1 MRSIHWRRLAA
12 VAITMLA
19 LATTA
24 AVASAAVP
32 YEFVPGAQTFT
43 ESGPGANLA
52 GGHPDVSLS
61 FRMQTDPT
69 IGSGRAAQAPRT
81 ATVILPPGMVGDPGA
96 AVICSLEDATA
107 NEIAKTSG
115 RCPRGA
121 AVGVASIEANYPNG
135 GLIPTQRRRLWRVGT
150 GPNEVAAFATSII
163 STPVRIA
170 VSVSPSGGYQ
180 VKATS
185 DALSQSA
192 FVRGFDVTLWGVPGD
207 HQGIGN
213 QCDGYL
219 SGSTVI
225 CLDFKAVGDPA
236 GNPVMRY
243 GAPLG
248 SARRAF
254 LTNPSVCG
262 ASLDASLRLVPYGT
276 VFSPIETTMSAGTV
290 SGCENQPFEPSL
302 DVTPATQEAGQP
314 SGYTVG
320 IDVPQNMDP
329 DGVSTA
335 QVKDVSVTLPR
346 GVAISPPSANG
357 LDACT
362 DAQFELHGDEP
373 VACPDASKLG
383 TLKIETPV
391 LEEPV
396 SGFAYLGSQLSN
408 DPMSGQMYR
417 LFLVA
422 KTAGVLAKLQGQ
434 VKADPKTGQLTTT
447 FEDNPQLP
455 FERIELRLDG
465 GQRAS
470 LVTPACGTHTATAS
484 LTSWAG
490 QTRNVSSSFAIDRGC
505 ASGLFA
511 PSFAAGSVDPSAAG
525 SSPFVLSLARAD
537 GEEQVNAIRQITL
550 PEGLLGRVGDVVP
563 CGAAQ
568 ADAGDCP
575 AASRLGRVDA
585 AAGSGLSPLWVPQAG
600 KAPTSVSLTGPYRG
614 APYGLSIVVPA
625 QAGPFDLGKIVVRS
639 ALHVDQRT
647 TQLTTGVD
655 QSRIYGPEGA
665 LSQVLEGQMPT
676 ILGGVPLNVKELR
689 VVVDRPGFMVN
700 PTSCSPKQ
708 VTAQAVSV
716 GGKVAGLSSRF
727 TAANCAALD
736 FAPRLSLRVFGK
748 TNRTAKPRLRAV
760 LQASPGEANI
770 GRARVNLPHSLFLE
784 QAHIK
789 TVCTRVQ
796 WNEGAGHGSQCP
808 AGSIYGRARA
818 FTPLLDKPLEGPVY
832 MRSSSHRLPDLVAA
846 LGGQVNIELAG
857 TIDSG
862 PNHGLRTTFEGVPDA
877 PVSKF
882 VLEMQGG
889 KKGLLVNSRN
899 LCAGSN
905 RAIVEMSGQ
914 NGKLHDFHPP
924 VANSCG
930 KAKQRRAGHDK
941 STGLGKK

>member
-1 MRSIHWRRLAA
+1 MRDFHWRRFIA

-19 LATTA
+19 LAMTA
-24 AVASAAVP
+24 GAASAAVP

-43 ESGPGANLA
+43 ESGPGANVA

-81 ATVILPPGMVGDPGA
+81 ATVTLPPGMVGDPGA
-96 AVICSLEDATA
+96 AVTCPLEDAVA
-107 NEIAKTSG
+107 NEIAKTTG

-121 AVGVASIEANYPNG
+121 AVGVASIEANYPLG
-135 GLIPTQRRRLWRVGT
+135 GAIPLQRRRLWRVGT

-163 STPVRIA
+163 SAPVRIS
-170 VSVSPSGGYQ
+170 VSVSPSGGYR

-192 FVRGFDVTLWGVPGD
+192 FVRGFDVTLWGVPAD
-207 HQGIGN
+207 HQGFGGE
-213 QCDGYL
+213 CDSYIV
-219 SGSTVI
+219 GSSVF
-225 CLDFKAVGDPA
+225 CLDFKAPADPA
-236 GNPVMRY
+236 GNPLMRF
-243 GAPLG
+243 GGSLG

-262 ASLDASLRLVPYGT
+262 ASLDADLRLVPYGT
-276 VFSPIETTMSAGTV
+276 VYSPIETTMSAGTV

-302 DVTPATQEAGQP
+302 DVTPATRAAGQP

-329 DGVSTA
+329 NGVSTA

-383 TLKIETPV
+383 TLEIDTPV

-422 KTAGVLAKLQGQ
+422 KTDGVLVKLRGQ
-434 VKADPKTGQLTTT
+434 VRADPQTGQLTTT

-470 LVTPACGTHTATAS
+470 LVTPPCGTHTATAR
-484 LTSWAG
+484 LTSWSG
-490 QTRNVSSSFAIDRGC
+490 KTRQVSSSFAIDRDC
-505 ASGLFA
+505 ASGAFS
-511 PSFAAGSVDPSAAG
+511 PSLAAGSVDPTAGG
-525 SSPFVLSLARAD
+525 SSPFVFSLSRVD
-537 GEEQVNAIRQITL
+537 GEEQVNAIRRINL
-550 PEGLLGRVGDVVP
+550 PEGLLGHVGDVTP

-575 AASRLGRVDA
+575 AASRLGRVEA
-585 AAGSGLSPLWVPQAG
+585 AAGSGLSPLWVPLAG

-639 ALHVDQRT
+639 ALHVDQHT
-647 TQLTTGVD
+647 AQLTTGVD

-665 LSQVLEGQMPT
+665 LGQVLEGQMPT
-676 ILGGVPLNVKELR
+676 MLGGIPLNVKELR
-689 VVVDRPGFMVN
+689 VIVDRQGFMVN
-700 PTSCSPKQ
+700 PTNCSPQQ
-708 VTAQAVSV
+708 VTAQAGSV
-716 GGKVAGLSSRF
+716 NGKTADLSSRF
-727 TAANCAALD
+727 TAANCAVLP
-736 FAPRLSLRVFGK
+736 FKPHLSLRVSGK
-748 TNRTAKPRLRAV
+748 TNRNAKPRLRAV
-760 LQASPGEANI
+760 LTAGAGEANI
-770 GRARVNLPHSLFLE
+770 GRAQVNLPHSLFLE
-784 QAHIK
+784 QAHIR

-796 WNEGAGHGSQCP
+796 WNQGEGHGTSCP
-808 AGSIYGRARA
+808 KGSIYGRVRA

-832 MRSSSHRLPDLVAA
+832 LRSSSHKLPDLVAA
-846 LGGQVNIELAG
+846 LNGQVDIELAG
-857 TIDSG
+857 RIDTG
-862 PNHGLRTTFEGVPDA
+862 PNQGLRTTFEGVPDA

-882 VLEMQGG
+882 VLEMKGG
-889 KKGLLVNSRN
+889 RKGLLVNSRN
-899 LCAGSN
+899 LCTAPN
-905 RAIVEMSGQ
+905 RAVVRMSGQ
-914 NGKLHDFHPP
+914 NGKRHSARPL
-924 VANSCG
+924 VRAAGC
-930 KAKQRRAGHDK
+930 KKKQRKHAEHKRAKG
-941 STGLGKK
+941 GR